1 MKHVFFIFL
10 LLPFLAFSQH
20 QLSVNVTGVKT
31 SKGNISV
38 AVYDTSKGF
47 LKFDKVYMSNSTTAE
62 KGTTQLLIADL
73 PRGEYALAVFHD
85 KNGNNELDT
94 NFIGIPKEP
103 IGFSKGKMKMFG
115 PPLFEECVF
124 KFDKNTEIV
133 VVL

>member
-1 MKHVFFIFL
+1 MKRVFFLFL

-20 QLSVNVTGVKT
+20 QLSVNVSGVKT
-31 SKGNISV
+31 SKGKISV

-62 KGTTQLLIADL
+62 KGTTQLTIPNL
-73 PRGEYALAVFHD
+73 PEGKYALAVFHD
-85 KNGNNELDT
+85 KNGNDELDT

-115 PPLFEECVF
+115 PPCFEECVF
-124 KFDKNTEIV
+124 QVDKNTHIE